1 MTDEREIH
9 DPAIDALLRTH
20 LEQTPSPS
28 VDAAILAAAHRAV
41 EAPRRASAARATH
54 PWRWWMPLAAAA
66 AIGIVVIGIV
76 PLAPTLVEPATPT
89 VSDAPTG
96 GPLTGPTSKSTAD
109 SQVGGGALPRTSQT
123 IEPSDTPEL
132 PAKAAIAARSS
143 APSPTLKLAKPSAT
157 PEPGTAR
164 ESADRGAMAPLTSKA
179 DVAAAELPMAP
190 AAAPAAAAN
199 ASRSEAA
206 PRPDAM
212 PADQRARQGTR
223 TPSADEWIARIRTF
237 RNDGRSADAARAL
250 TEFRAQFGDADTRL
264 PDDLREWAKTV
275 H

>member
-109 SQVGGGALPRTSQT
+109 SQVAGGALPRSSTR

-132 PAKAAIAARSS
+132 RAKAAIAARPP
-143 APSPTLKLAKPSAT
+143 APSPTLKVAKPSAAA
-157 PEPGTAR
+157 EPGTAR
-164 ESADRGAMAPLTSKA
+164 ELAGGAMAAPPSKA